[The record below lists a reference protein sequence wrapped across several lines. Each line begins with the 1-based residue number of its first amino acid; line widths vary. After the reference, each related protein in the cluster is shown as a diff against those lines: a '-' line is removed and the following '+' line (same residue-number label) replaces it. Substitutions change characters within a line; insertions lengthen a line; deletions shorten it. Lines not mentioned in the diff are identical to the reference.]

1 MRGDR
6 LPLTKKKRGE
16 SRVCLLEDFMLID
29 THCHLSYQDYDNL
42 DEIIKNMN
50 GIMIANGCD
59 DKTNKE
65 VLELVKKY
73 DNVYGAIGFHP
84 QEIDNLTSNSFKLI
98 EENLNNP
105 KIVALGEIGLD
116 YYWTKDNIEK
126 QKEIFELQ
134 LELAI
139 KYNKPIIVHSRE
151 AIQDTYDILK
161 KYNLRGSIHCFSSS
175 LEMANEFIKL
185 GYMIGVGGTLTF
197 KNSIILQN
205 IIKNI
210 KLENILIETD
220 SPYLS
225 PEPFRG
231 KTNKPSNV
239 YYIALKIAELKNIN
253 VTDVLDV
260 VNNNAITIFDL
271 NLKK

>member
-1 MRGDR
+1 
-6 LPLTKKKRGE
+6 
-16 SRVCLLEDFMLID
+16 MLID
-29 THCHLSYQDYDNL
+29 THCHLSYEDYDNL

-65 VLELVKKY
+65 VLELIKKY

-84 QEIDNLTSNSFKLI
+84 QEIDHLTPNSFKLI
-98 EENLNNP
+98 EENLNNS
-105 KIVALGEIGLD
+105 KIVAIGEIGLD

-126 QKEIFELQ
+126 QKEIFEYQ
-134 LELAI
+134 LKLAT

-161 KYNLRGSIHCFSSS
+161 KYDLKGSIHCFSSS

-185 GYMIGVGGTLTF
+185 GYKIGVGGTLTF
-197 KNSIILQN
+197 KNSKKLQEIVSKIN
-205 IIKNI
+205 LK
-210 KLENILIETD
+210 NILIETD

-231 KTNKPSNV
+231 KRNNPSNV
-239 YYIALKIAELKNIN
+239 YYVALKISEIKNMLIN
-253 VTDVLDV
+253 EVLDI
-260 VNNNAITIFDL
+260 VNQNAIEEFDL
-271 NLKK
+271 KIKK